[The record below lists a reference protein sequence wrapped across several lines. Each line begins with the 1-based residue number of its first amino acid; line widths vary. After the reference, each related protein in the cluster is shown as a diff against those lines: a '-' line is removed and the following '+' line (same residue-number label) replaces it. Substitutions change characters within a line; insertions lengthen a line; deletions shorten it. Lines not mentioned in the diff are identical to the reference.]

1 MAGPAIRL
9 DLVCSMLAKILQ
21 RGIADER
28 ELDEVDRAASEHLDN
43 PRTLVMPHLLFLAWG
58 ANR

>member
-1 MAGPAIRL
+1 MRP
-9 DLVCSMLAKILQ
+9 KILQ

-28 ELDEVDRAASEHLDN
+28 ELDEAEHAAREHLDD

-58 ANR
+58 RKPTA